1 MELPAENKN
10 FALFLEDYFAAI
22 FEDRFNLVEFEL
34 KEEKMVKLISLKKTN
49 HLLSIDFN
57 LNYFMT
63 LEDLEKVSFFKPDQL
78 LAIWGK
84 FLDFY
89 GSFTVVFSV
98 YFLLFIINSVFFV
111 GGIFSDNKT
120 QDLKYFQNNI
130 SNFTRKKSLNFKFA
144 RDVEWWFFQ
153 TGESQVYNVIGLEE
167 VLDFILRETSRLLQ
181 NPLLLDLALK
191 AFWKDLVKLIDL
203 DEQLL
208 NLELFKE
215 KYILWF
221 HSQSDMEH
229 LITRSFLICR
239 PFLQQKKY
247 LFFNK
252 LINCRFRKFLDQIDL
267 LTLILGHT
275 PNIGKS
281 VFFCLN
287 NKLEPVDFMSI
298 ASDFAK
304 VTSKFEF
311 QSRLRFFISKTRYVS
326 WDSLFFVRIWWK
338 LKALWFILNGKGSKI
353 SFLFSWSKLIVR
365 LWSLTFTAGIYYL
378 YLTHELGIWK
388 FEGFSDFFLI
398 QTIAALIAWLVFY
411 IVNFFWKKLTL
422 FFEQILFLI
431 FVFSTEFVNVLQV
444 FREYRV
450 DSLTNYLASNELV
463 FLGQYWVSFLV
474 LYFVFYP
481 LRIGLYHLVRFFKYC
496 FLRFYRYFSKNKKFK
511 KII

>member
-1 MELPAENKN
+1 MGLPAENKN
-10 FALFLEDYFAAI
+10 FALFLEDYFAVI

-34 KEEKMVKLISLKKTN
+34 KEEKMVKLTSLKKTN

-63 LEDLEKVSFFKPDQL
+63 LEDLEKISFFKPHQL
-78 LAIWGK
+78 SVVWAK

-98 YFLLFIINSVFFV
+98 YYLIFVINSIFFV

-120 QDLKYFQNNI
+120 QDLKHFQSNI
-130 SNFTRKKSLNFKFA
+130 LNFTRKKSLNFKFS

-153 TGESQVYNVIGLEE
+153 TKGGQAYNVIGLEE
-167 VLDFILRETSRLLQ
+167 VLNFILREANPLLQ
-181 NPLLLDLALK
+181 NPLLLDLALR
-191 AFWKDLVKLIDL
+191 AFWKDLVKLINF

-221 HSQSDMEH
+221 FNQSDMEH
-229 LITRSFLICR
+229 LITRSLLICR

-252 LINCRFRKFLDQIDL
+252 LTNCKFRKFLDQTDL
-267 LTLILGHT
+267 LTLALGHT
-275 PNIGKS
+275 PNTGKS

-287 NKLEPVDFMSI
+287 SKLEPIDFTAI
-298 ASDFAK
+298 VSDFVEVA
-304 VTSKFEF
+304 SKFEF
-311 QSRLRFFISKTRYVS
+311 QSRLRFFMSKTRYIS
-326 WDSLFFVRIWWK
+326 WDSLFFVRVWWK
-338 LKALWFILNGKGSKI
+338 LKALWFILNGKSSKI
-353 SFLFSWSKLIVR
+353 SFLFSLPKLIVR

-378 YLTHELGIWK
+378 YLTHELGVWK

-398 QTIAALIAWLVFY
+398 QTIVALIAWLVFY
-411 IVNFFWKKLTL
+411 AVNFFQKKLAL
-422 FFEQILFLI
+422 FVEQILFLI
-431 FVFSTEFVNVLQV
+431 FVFSTEFANILQV
-444 FREYRV
+444 FREYRFN
-450 DSLTNYLASNELV
+450 SLTNYLAGNELV
-463 FLGQYWVSFLV
+463 FLGQYWISFLV

-481 LRIGLYHLVRFFKYC
+481 LRVGLYHFVRFFKYF
-496 FLRFYRYFSKNKKFK
+496 FLRFYQYFTKNRTLKKNT
-511 KII
+511 